1 MDILLSSSS
10 FSSSEILLSHSNIDN
25 LSPNPSIQTPIPIN
39 SEQENC
45 DPELTYDS
53 ELKKIPSNLRQNRIR
68 SLNPRVSSKKT
79 SKLCKVQND
88 FRNILKQTSEKQLLH
103 SKSFQ
108 LIEIPSKNI
117 QYPTL
122 LKRKNTFEVQKP
134 EFIDLNDV
142 DFRQIL
148 AVSIEDL
155 SFGDVFP
162 GNILEKELEIKNK
175 TFNDLVIRIL
185 IGCKNEELKMLDE
198 YVYSIT
204 KVEKCDYNEK
214 LLFVLPAGS
223 SLKTMLALKVPNL
236 KEKCEIQGFYS
247 IEIVGLNKSLMFHLD
262 AQAKIPKIS
271 CLKEIY
277 DKENRVFVMKFALK
291 KGKKQDFK
299 VFIKN
304 DSEFN
309 VEGNFEFL
317 EKQKENEA
325 ELMMYPLNACIT
337 GFGTFALSLMVK
349 PKSPICQKKENFTTI
364 SKVLLFK
371 IKNSSLIYFFALAI
385 ELY

>member
-1 MDILLSSSS
+1 MDILLTTSD
-10 FSSSEILLSHSNIDN
+10 SSSEILLSPSKRDN
-25 LSPNPSIQTPIPIN
+25 LSPNLSMQTPIPID

-45 DPELTYDS
+45 DPEMISDS

-68 SLNPRVSSKKT
+68 SSNPRVSLKKT
-79 SKLCKVQND
+79 SKLCKIQND

-108 LIEIPSKNI
+108 LIETPSKTS

-122 LKRKNTFEVQKP
+122 LKRKNTLEVQKP
-134 EFIDLNDV
+134 EFIDLNDI

-148 AVSIEDL
+148 AVSFEDL
-155 SFGDVFP
+155 SFGEVFP
-162 GNILEKELEIKNK
+162 GNILEKELEIKNR
-175 TFNDLVIRIL
+175 TSNNLVVRIMV
-185 IGCKNEELKMLDE
+185 GCKNEELNNLDE

-204 KVEKCDYNEK
+204 KIEKCDYNEK

-247 IEIVGLNKSLMFHLD
+247 IEIVGLNKTRMFHLD

-277 DKENRVFVMKFALK
+277 DKENQVFVMKFALK

-317 EKQKENEA
+317 ENQKENEA

-337 GFGTFALSLMVK
+337 GFGTFTLSLMVK
-349 PKSPICQKKENFTTI
+349 PKSPICKTKENFTTI

-371 IKNSSLIYFFALAI
+371 IKNSSLIYFFALTI